1 MRIIKLKSKP
11 RILQVQVKV
20 KKYFLT
26 FLCLDAIYKYGQLI
40 PPKSLADII
49 ESLIGIY
56 YIDSGVQGALQFLV
70 FCGILKTE
78 IFRVRELDPLKLILG
93 DGRIGQEEQLEK
105 LKRRKITPMT
115 NIILSAQGVDN
126 ENENVT
132 FSELIKE
139 TQSLVAPVGQKID
152 NVQPHVP
159 SFASFPF
166 PALETALNYSFN
178 HLELAFMACTHTSAD
193 LKLNGEKLE
202 WIGDAAI
209 DWIVCRHYW
218 YNYRL
223 KPEDVDENE
232 NESTID
238 NNACSNDSNPRTPN
252 TLVLAHPSVSH
263 VPKGHLPLTPE
274 SLTNSRQ
281 SAINNEAF
289 ARLVIKNNLHQFLR
303 INSPHLQI
311 EIERFADDFLK
322 QNRTQN
328 NNNLNTNINLFT
340 PEALEGLQTH
350 VSVAAPK
357 VLGDLFESLMGA
369 VLLDTNFDIELF
381 STLFTPFLK
390 TICPDP
396 SSLPTNAIQETLHLY
411 ARLGI
416 PRHQIVCTYKSI
428 SDTDQ
433 FLGVICQ
440 VWVRERCVAEA
451 EGSNKL
457 VAKKLAMEKALNELM
472 NNPSDYT

>member
-1 MRIIKLKSKP
+1 M
-11 RILQVQVKV
+11 
-20 KKYFLT
+20 
-26 FLCLDAIYKYGQLI
+26 
-40 PPKSLADII
+40 ADIV

-56 YIDSGVQGALQFLV
+56 YIDGGVQGALQFLV
-70 FCGILKTE
+70 YCGVFRAE

-115 NIILSAQGVDN
+115 NIILSSQNSN
-126 ENENVT
+126 EGT
-132 FSELIKE
+132 SETLSDLLKQ
-139 TQSLVAPVGQKID
+139 TQALTAPIGQKIE

-159 SFASFPF
+159 PFASFPF
-166 PALETALNYSFN
+166 PALETALNYPFN
-178 HLELAFMACTHTSAD
+178 HRELLFMACTHTSAD

-223 KPEDVDENE
+223 KTDADEG
-232 NESTID
+232 ESSFMSDASDSFSTNPHITLTA
-238 NNACSNDSNPRTPN
+238 NN
-252 TLVLAHPSVSH
+252 LEHPKSEH
-263 VPKGHLPLTPE
+263 VPKGYLPLTPE

-281 SAINNEAF
+281 SAINNETF
-289 ARLVIKNNLHQFLR
+289 ARLVIKTNLQQFLR
-303 INSPHLQI
+303 INSPHLQM
-311 EIERFADDFLK
+311 EIERFAEELRKHLGETRNDTSS
-322 QNRTQN
+322 NVVSVM
-328 NNNLNTNINLFT
+328 T

-369 VLLDTNFDIELF
+369 LLLDTNFDINHF
-381 STLFTPFLK
+381 SSLFTPFLNS
-390 TICPDP
+390 ICPDP

-416 PRHQIVCTYKSI
+416 PRHQIVCTYKTI
-428 SDTDQ
+428 SETDQ
-433 FLGVICQ
+433 CLGVICQ

-457 VAKKLAMEKALNELM
+457 VAKKLAMEKALTELI
-472 NNPSDYT
+472 NNTSDQR